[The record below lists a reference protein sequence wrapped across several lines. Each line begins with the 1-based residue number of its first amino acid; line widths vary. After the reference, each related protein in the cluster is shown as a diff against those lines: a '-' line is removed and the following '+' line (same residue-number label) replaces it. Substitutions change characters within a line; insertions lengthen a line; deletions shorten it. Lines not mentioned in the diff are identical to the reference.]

1 MNTSSQIV
9 VLFFKSCKKL
19 LGNGFTERFFADFSY
34 SCLREGFDKFNSIRD
49 FICRQ
54 SALSQKCF
62 KLCGFWGF
70 IPGNNE
76 HTRSFAKK
84 LIRHG
89 DHCRIMDSRMR
100 QQMIFY
106 LFSRNLFSST
116 VNLIL
121 RPAFN
126 DNIAVSCQ
134 PDDIT
139 RTVKPSSV
147 NEAALCSSAL

>member
-1 MNTSSQIV
+1 MISSGFYRTGDIVRLTRDGYIV
-9 VLFFKSCKKL
+9 VEGRAKDQINRGGEKVAAEEVENHL
-19 LGNGFTERFFADFSY
+19 LAHPAVHD
-34 SCLREGFDKFNSIRD
+34 
-49 FICRQ
+49 
-54 SALSQKCF
+54 
-62 KLCGFWGF
+62 
-70 IPGNNE
+70 
-76 HTRSFAKK
+76 
-84 LIRHG
+84 
-89 DHCRIMDSRMR
+89 IMDSRMR

-139 RTVKPSSV
+139 RTVKT
-147 NEAALCSSAL
+147 